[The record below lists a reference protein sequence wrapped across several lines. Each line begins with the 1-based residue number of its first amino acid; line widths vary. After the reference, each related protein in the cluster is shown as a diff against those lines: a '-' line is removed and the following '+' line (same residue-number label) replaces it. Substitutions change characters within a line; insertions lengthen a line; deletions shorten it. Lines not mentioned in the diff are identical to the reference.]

1 LIPIEHGQILIATE
15 PSYKDKGCCTMDTDG
30 ITLSSP
36 IEEKIDWAEHC
47 YESFSGPLIQDKPLV
62 DFLTRLED
70 AIQASHKEMRETG
83 ILDICRDCEKNE
95 GGSCCGAGLEDKY
108 DGWLLLINLLLD
120 VRLPKKRHD
129 KESCFFLG
137 EGGCLL
143 RARHVICVNY
153 LCKKIT
159 DQIDP
164 HKLNALRKKEGI
176 ELDILFLLN
185 ERLKIVL

>member
-1 LIPIEHGQILIATE
+1 MNINDV
-15 PSYKDKGCCTMDTDG
+15 S
-30 ITLSSP
+30 LSSP
-36 IEEKIDWAEHC
+36 IDKKIASAEYC
-47 YESFSGPLIQDKPLV
+47 YRDFRGPLLQDKPIV
-62 DFLTRLED
+62 DYLTRLKD
-70 AIQASHKEMRETG
+70 AIQASHKEMGEAG

-95 GGSCCGAGLEDKY
+95 GGSCCGAGLENKY

-137 EGGCLL
+137 EVGCLL
-143 RARHVICVNY
+143 KARHVICVNY

-159 DQIDP
+159 DQIAP
-164 HKLNALRKKEGI
+164 HKLNAMREKEGI

-185 ERLKIVL
+185 ERLKIILQPHFIKD

>member
-1 LIPIEHGQILIATE
+1 
-15 PSYKDKGCCTMDTDG
+15 MVTDE

-47 YESFSGPLIQDKPLV
+47 YESFSGPLIQDKPIV
-62 DFLTRLED
+62 DYLTRIED
-70 AIQASHKEMRETG
+70 AIQASHKEMREAG
-83 ILDICRDCEKNE
+83 ILDICRDCEMNE
-95 GGSCCGAGLEDKY
+95 GGSCCGAGLENKY

-143 RARHVICVNY
+143 KARHVICVNY

-164 HKLNALRKKEGI
+164 HKLNALREKEGI

-185 ERLKIVL
+185 ERLKIVLLPHFARD